1 LYRKKPVSDQ
11 RASIDGS
18 WVFARIFVVVS
29 APDLRLSIDV
39 CHSEGDHAR
48 ERSLMGSVMD
58 TLTHSQLLLQ
68 KLNYGHS
75 KSTRVGQSNQ
85 YQKTMNKSL
94 HYVYHTKIIV
104 NKKI

>member
-1 LYRKKPVSDQ
+1 
-11 RASIDGS
+11 
-18 WVFARIFVVVS
+18 
-29 APDLRLSIDV
+29 
-39 CHSEGDHAR
+39 
-48 ERSLMGSVMD
+48 MGSVMD